1 MKEFGKIV
9 LLSTGLV
16 FSGAITP
23 LSPYSLD
30 KAEAASTLKLANISY
45 QTTANVNLRTGPSTK
60 NQVVTTI
67 PKSKTITAFEQ
78 TGNWFKISYRYSS
91 KGKTVTKTGW
101 VSGPYIKKMTTAA
114 PNTTT
119 VKFKQTIYQT
129 TASLNLRSGTGTK
142 YKVLGTIPK
151 GKVFTSTERIGTW
164 YKAVYTYT
172 TKGKSVKTTGWVSG
186 TYLKEY
192 YKTSSFTGAYY
203 FTNKSVSLYPSADTK
218 EKAVY
223 SLAPG
228 NGFFITSKVVNS
240 LGETWYKVSY
250 NGKTQYLNSKDVTKA
265 TVYSFTAANYQANK
279 DTNLYTSVG
288 KAFSKAGQIPKGTII
303 STSKKVG
310 DWYEIKYNGKSG
322 YADSNDFSKYSLPTE
337 ENLNESG
344 DYLAITDGVLRVYP
358 DDSSNLLSTIP
369 KGTKLSPSAKTSNG
383 WFKVTYNGMTGYI
396 NEGTIQKAEDLP
408 PVKEDSSEAPIA
420 KATYVILAEL
430 NLRESND
437 KASKS
442 LDVIPKGTIVTP
454 ASLTSDGWYKVSYDG
469 KTGYVF
475 GKYLQQVI
483 TGDPM
488 GNRDSYQFIDLRT
501 QSSVTPSQIDNY
513 IAKYEADNK
522 KTSILDGKGD
532 VFIKAGKTY
541 GVNALYLAAHAIH
554 ESGFGTS
561 AISIAKNNLFG
572 FGAYDAAPYISAYRF
587 KTVDDCIY
595 YIAREIKATYLE
607 PSSWKYKGAYL
618 GFSTKTLSNT
628 RIDTNSEGMNFYYA
642 SDPNWGKAI
651 AQHMQNILNYDKAYY
666 AKANVNTS
674 PQNRPAIPTGSDL
687 FPNNIIAL
695 AKSDMV
701 LDSKKGANDAV
712 KTIKKG
718 SSFII
723 LEKTNDYWLR
733 VKVGDKEYWTDDIK
747 FSSYANYLSVQN
759 LGRVTTP
766 TLNVRSIPST
776 EKNKPIG
783 ELFLNDFV
791 QIVMK
796 NDGTLSMDPEKAWYE
811 VVLSNGTHAWV
822 SASFIYTKDFK

>member
-9 LLSTGLV
+9 LLSTSLV

-30 KAEAASTLKLANISY
+30 KAEAASTLKLANISF

-60 NQVVTTI
+60 NKVVITI
-67 PKSKTITAFEQ
+67 PKAKTITAFEQ
-78 TGNWFKISYRYSS
+78 TGNWFKVSYRYSS

-101 VSGPYIKKMTTAA
+101 VSGSYIKKIT
-114 PNTTT
+114 PPSPKITT
-119 VKFKQTIYQT
+119 VKFNQTTYQT
-129 TASLNLRSGTGTK
+129 TESLNLRSGAGAK
-142 YKVLGTIPK
+142 YKVLRTIPK
-151 GKVFTSTERIGTW
+151 GKTITSTERTGTW
-164 YKAVYTYT
+164 YKVVYTYT
-172 TKGKSVKTTGWVSG
+172 TKGKAVKATGWVSG

-192 YKTSSFTGAYY
+192 YKTSNFTGAYY

-218 EKAVY
+218 KKAVY
-223 SLAPG
+223 SLASG
-228 NGFFITSKVVNS
+228 NGFFITCKVVNS
-240 LGETWYKVSY
+240 LSETWYKVSY
-250 NGKTQYLNSKDVTKA
+250 NGKTLYLNSRDVTKA
-265 TVYSFTAANYQANK
+265 TVQSFTAANYQANK
-279 DTNLYTSVG
+279 DTYLYTSVG

-310 DWYEIKYNGKSG
+310 DWYVIKYNGKSG
-322 YADSNDFSKYSLPTE
+322 YADSKDFSKYSLPTE
-337 ENLNESG
+337 ENLNEAG

-396 NEGTIQKAEDLP
+396 KESSIQMAEDLP

-437 KASKS
+437 TASKS

-454 ASLTSDGWYKVSYDG
+454 ASLTSDGWYKVSYNG

-475 GKYLQQVI
+475 GNYLQQVI
-483 TGDPM
+483 TGDSM
-488 GNRDSYQFIDLRT
+488 GTRDSYQFIDLRT

-513 IAKYEADNK
+513 IASYEK
-522 KTSILDGKGD
+522 TSGKTSILHGKGQ
-532 VFIKAGKTY
+532 VFIETGKEY

-554 ESGFGTS
+554 ESAFGTS

-572 FGAYDAAPYISAYRF
+572 FGAYDAAPFMSAYRF
-587 KTVDDCIY
+587 ASVDLCID
-595 YIAREIKATYLE
+595 YIAREIKATYLN
-607 PSSWKYKGAYL
+607 PTNWKYNGAYL

-628 RIDTNSEGMNFYYA
+628 RIDEASEGMNFYYA

-651 AQHMQNILNYDKAYY
+651 AQHMENILQYDKNFY
-666 AKANVNTS
+666 AKASKDTTI
-674 PQNRPAIPTGSDL
+674 PTRPAIPMGSDV
-687 FPNNIIAL
+687 FPSNILAIAQSNL
-695 AKSDMV
+695 V
-701 LDSKKGANDAV
+701 LDSKKGINDAV
-712 KTIKKG
+712 KTISKG
-718 SSFII
+718 TSFFV

-733 VKVGDKEYWTDDIK
+733 VRVDGKEYWTDDIK

-759 LGRVTTP
+759 LGRVTTAK
-766 TLNVRSIPST
+766 LNVRPVAT
-776 EKNKPIG
+776 TNNTPIAT
-783 ELFLNDFV
+783 LSLNDLV
-791 QIVMK
+791 QIVLK
-796 NDGTLSMDPEKAWYE
+796 KDGTLTMDSTRGWYQI
-811 VVLSNGTHAWV
+811 VLANGTTGWV
-822 SASFIYTKDFK
+822 SASYVYTKDFK